1 MKISSKNLKTGI
13 VKVVVENLDDLWHLS
28 HIIEKGDV
36 VRGKATRKIKASEKE
51 TVKKT
56 ITLSIHVQEADFKDK
71 SLRLNGIT
79 IDEMEE
85 IPKGSYQAIS
95 LDENSPLTITK
106 KKWTV
111 YALKRLESSAKKKT
125 TSLIMILDREEA
137 IFAILKDQGYET
149 LAHLKGKV
157 AKKGFETITTNFY
170 KELSLKLEEYD
181 VRFSPDGIIV
191 ASPAFWREEFM
202 NNFSNQEV
210 KRKIFMAGCSSVTGN
225 AIEEIMKR
233 PELKESL
240 KQHRTAEESLLVEC
254 LMERISKNG
263 LAIYG
268 EKQVFEMVVRGNG
281 KQLLITDKFI
291 ISERKKAEELMKTT
305 ENLKGEV
312 TIVNSENEPGK
323 KLDALGG
330 IGLLLRYAV
339 Y

>member
-1 MKISSKNLKTGI
+1 MKISSKNLKKGI
-13 VKVVVENLDDLWHLS
+13 VKVVAENLDDLWHLS

-36 VRGKATRKIKASEKE
+36 VRGKTTRKIKVSEKE

-56 ITLSIHVQEADFKDK
+56 ITLSIRVQETDFTDK
-71 SLRLNGIT
+71 SLRLNGTT
-79 IDEMEE
+79 IDEMEDV
-85 IPKGSYQAIS
+85 PKGSYHAIS
-95 LDENSPLTITK
+95 LGEGSLLTISK
-106 KKWTV
+106 ERWTV
-111 YALKRLESSAKKKT
+111 YALKKLDSSTKKRA

-137 IFAILKDQGYET
+137 IFSILKDQGYEI
-149 LAHLKGKV
+149 LVNLKGKV
-157 AKKGFETITTNFY
+157 AKKGFETVTTNFY
-170 KELSLKLEEYD
+170 KELGLKLEEYD
-181 VRFSPDGIIV
+181 DRFSPDSIIV
-191 ASPAFWREEFM
+191 ASPAFWKEEFM

-210 KRKIFMAGCSSVTGN
+210 KRKIFLASCSSVTGN

-240 KQHRTAEESLLVEC
+240 KQHRTAEESLLVEL
-254 LMERISKNG
+254 LMERISKDG

-268 EKQVFEMVVRGNG
+268 EKQVFEMVEQGNG

-291 ISERKKAEELMKTT
+291 MSERKKAEDLMKTA
-305 ENLKGEV
+305 EDFKGEV

-339 Y
+339 H